1 MPDVK
6 TDPALPLKILIVDDD
21 DAVRRL
27 ILTVVDG
34 EGYVSLGAEEPVP
47 HSNFS
52 TSIRCH
58 LYC

>member
-34 EGYVSLGAEEPVP
+34 EGYVGLGPEDVG
-47 HSNFS
+47 F
-52 TSIRCH
+52 R
-58 LYC
+58 